1 MAQRPAAPT
10 LRATPKPQ
18 AVRIDFA
25 VPTDGEIHAAVHLHD
40 AGGAPRMYDSA
51 TGAILPAGE
60 TGQVIVFKA
69 GAAGRSLPI
78 VATGLKSGTFTAT
91 VCFRR
96 PCDFDWGPT
105 SPRSAPLVRAVPVA
119 CGAPLLEPV
128 SSTEMRVH
136 FAVPQG
142 CASGDVCFYEY

>member
-10 LRATPKPQ
+10 LSATPKPQ

-40 AGGAPRMYDSA
+40 ADRRGRACTTA

-69 GAAGRSLPI
+69 GAQAQAPHRRHGPG
-78 VATGLKSGTFTAT
+78 AGTFTAT

-96 PCDFDWGPT
+96 PGRFRLGPNVA
-105 SPRSAPLVRAVPVA
+105 PQRAARARAGPGLRSADA
-119 CGAPLLEPV
+119 GASL
-128 SSTEMRVH
+128 RH
-136 FAVPQG
+136 
-142 CASGDVCFYEY
+142 GD